1 MSSNETFEIFGFDH
15 IFTIVLILGISIII
29 PYLLKGYS
37 RKDLRLFSLGLATII
52 VLNEFGKPFYYPYL
66 YPDLYE
72 FFEMLPFHMC
82 HLSSFSIS
90 IFLLTNKKVFFNL
103 AFFWGI
109 GGCSMAL
116 TQPDVPYKFPDA
128 NFLLYFF
135 SHGLLFFA
143 IMLSTITFK
152 NRPYFNELINVV
164 LISLPVVGTIY
175 VINLTINSI
184 IESSP
189 ANYWYLIR
197 FPDGANLTALMPDPP
212 LHLPIFF
219 VLGLFV
225 FGLIYF
231 PFYIYDRFFANN
243 L

>member
-15 IFTIVLILGISIII
+15 ISTIVLILGLSIII

-37 RKDLRLFSLGLATII
+37 SKDLRLFSIGLAFII
-52 VLNEFGKPFYYPYL
+52 VSNEFGKPFYYPYL

-152 NRPYFNELINVV
+152 NRPYFIELINVF
-164 LISLPVVGTIY
+164 LGRTNK
-175 VINLTINSI
+175 INRNQHKGFD
-184 IESSP
+184 
-189 ANYWYLIR
+189 Y
-197 FPDGANLTALMPDPP
+197 DHM
-212 LHLPIFF
+212 
-219 VLGLFV
+219 
-225 FGLIYF
+225 
-231 PFYIYDRFFANN
+231 IYDIKKFFRIVKIEGRPFGPFLPLFLCFNICIIAKSY
-243 L
+243 

>member
-15 IFTIVLILGISIII
+15 ISTIVLILGLSIII

-37 RKDLRLFSLGLATII
+37 SKDLRLFSIGLAFII
-52 VLNEFGKPFYYPYL
+52 VSNEFGKPFYYPYL

-135 SHGLLFFA
+135 SHGLLLFA

-164 LISLPVVGTIY
+164 LM
-175 VINLTINSI
+175 N
-184 IESSP
+184 
-189 ANYWYLIR
+189 
-197 FPDGANLTALMPDPP
+197 
-212 LHLPIFF
+212 
-219 VLGLFV
+219 
-225 FGLIYF
+225 
-231 PFYIYDRFFANN
+231 
-243 L
+243 

>member
-52 VLNEFGKPFYYPYL
+52 VLIEFGKPFYYPYL

-152 NRPYFNELINVV
+152 NRPYFIELINVV

-175 VINLTINSI
+175 VINITINSI

-212 LHLPIFF
+212 SHIPIFF
-219 VLGLFV
+219 GLGLFV
-225 FGLIYF
+225 FGLIYL

>member
-1 MSSNETFEIFGFDH
+1 
-15 IFTIVLILGISIII
+15 
-29 PYLLKGYS
+29 
-37 RKDLRLFSLGLATII
+37 
-52 VLNEFGKPFYYPYL
+52 
-66 YPDLYE
+66 
-72 FFEMLPFHMC
+72 
-82 HLSSFSIS
+82 
-90 IFLLTNKKVFFNL
+90 
-103 AFFWGI
+103 
-109 GGCSMAL
+109 MAL

-135 SHGLLFFA
+135 FSWSTFFA

-212 LHLPIFF
+212 SHIPIFF
-219 VLGLFV
+219 GLGLFV
-225 FGLIYF
+225 FGLIYL

>member
-1 MSSNETFEIFGFDH
+1 
-15 IFTIVLILGISIII
+15 
-29 PYLLKGYS
+29 
-37 RKDLRLFSLGLATII
+37 
-52 VLNEFGKPFYYPYL
+52 
-66 YPDLYE
+66 
-72 FFEMLPFHMC
+72 MC

-135 SHGLLFFA
+135 SHGLLLFA

-175 VINLTINSI
+175 VINITINSF

>member
-1 MSSNETFEIFGFDH
+1 
-15 IFTIVLILGISIII
+15 
-29 PYLLKGYS
+29 
-37 RKDLRLFSLGLATII
+37 
-52 VLNEFGKPFYYPYL
+52 
-66 YPDLYE
+66 
-72 FFEMLPFHMC
+72 
-82 HLSSFSIS
+82 
-90 IFLLTNKKVFFNL
+90 
-103 AFFWGI
+103 
-109 GGCSMAL
+109 MAL

-135 SHGLLFFA
+135 SHGLLLFA

-175 VINLTINSI
+175 VINITINSI

-197 FPDGANLTALMPDPP
+197 FPDGENLTALMPDPP
-212 LHLPIFF
+212 SHIPIFF
-219 VLGLFV
+219 GLGLFV
-225 FGLIYF
+225 FGLIYL

>member
-1 MSSNETFEIFGFDH
+1 
-15 IFTIVLILGISIII
+15 
-29 PYLLKGYS
+29 
-37 RKDLRLFSLGLATII
+37 
-52 VLNEFGKPFYYPYL
+52 
-66 YPDLYE
+66 
-72 FFEMLPFHMC
+72 
-82 HLSSFSIS
+82 
-90 IFLLTNKKVFFNL
+90 
-103 AFFWGI
+103 
-109 GGCSMAL
+109 
-116 TQPDVPYKFPDA
+116 
-128 NFLLYFF
+128 
-135 SHGLLFFA
+135 
-143 IMLSTITFK
+143 MLSTITFK

-175 VINLTINSI
+175 VINITINSF

-189 ANYWYLIR
+189 ANYWYLLR